1 MTVEYLYTATCLF
14 GLEGLLGQEI
24 DDLGFRRVETIDGR
38 ITFAGDE
45 NGAAVAA
52 VNLRFAERLY
62 LHITSYTARTFTEL
76 FDGASAVAWED
87 YIPGDGQF
95 PVKGHS
101 IKSTLFSVPDCQK
114 ILKKSLAVRLGKH
127 YGVKFMP
134 ETGALYQVEFFI
146 LKDKVSLMID
156 ITGTPLHKRG
166 YRPERVA
173 APLRETLAAALAKL
187 SRPRED
193 VLFWDPFCGSGTI
206 AIEAAMMMK
215 NIAPGARRRF
225 SGENT
230 GLFPADSWN
239 DAREAAIAAEIS
251 DTDFRARATDIN
263 PECVRIA
270 GDSAKRAGVSDI
282 IEIFEK
288 DALSIETGGVRGTIV
303 TNPPYGERLM
313 TVDEAEQLYRDMGT
327 HFKCLDRWQI
337 YVITQNENF
346 ARLYGRRPDKV
357 RKLYNGM
364 IPCYFYQFFK
374 NNK

>member
-1 MTVEYLYTATCLF
+1 MEYLYTATCLF

-45 NGAAVAA
+45 NGAATAA

-76 FDGASAVAWED
+76 FDGASDVPWED
-87 YIPGDGQF
+87 YIPKNGQF

-114 ILKKSLAVRLGKH
+114 ILKKSLAVRLGRH

-134 ETGALYQVEFFI
+134 ETGDLYQVEFFI

-166 YRPERVA
+166 YRPERVT

-193 VLFWDPFCGSGTI
+193 VLLWDPFCGSGTI

-215 NIAPGARRRF
+215 NIAPGARLRF
-225 SGENT
+225 SGEAT
-230 GLFPADSWN
+230 GLFPANSWN
-239 DAREAAIAAEIS
+239 DAREAAIAAEL
-251 DTDFRARATDIN
+251 TETGFRARATDIN

-288 DALSIETGGVRGTIV
+288 DALTIETGGMRGTIV

-313 TVDEAEQLYRDMGT
+313 TVDTAEQLYRDMGS
-327 HFKCLDRWQI
+327 HFKTLDRWQI
-337 YVITQNENF
+337 YVITQNEDF
-346 ARLYGRRPDKV
+346 AQLYGRRPDKV

>member
-1 MTVEYLYTATCLF
+1 MEYLYTATCLF

-45 NGAAVAA
+45 NGAATAA

-87 YIPGDGQF
+87 YIPRDGQF

-166 YRPERVA
+166 YRPERVT

-193 VLFWDPFCGSGTI
+193 VLIWDPFCGSGTI

-239 DAREAAIAAEIS
+239 NARKAAIAAELA
-251 DTDFRARATDIN
+251 DTQFRARATDIN

-270 GDSAKRAGVSDI
+270 GESAKRAGVSDI
-282 IEIFEK
+282 IEVFEK
-288 DALSIETGGVRGTIV
+288 DALTIETGGVRGTIV

-313 TVDEAEQLYRDMGT
+313 TVDTAEQLYRDMGV
-327 HFKCLDRWQI
+327 HFKTLDRWQI
-337 YVITQNENF
+337 YVITQNEDF
-346 ARLYGRRPDKV
+346 AKLYGRKPDKV

-364 IPCYFYQFFK
+364 IPCFFYQFFK
-374 NNK
+374 NK

>member
-1 MTVEYLYTATCLF
+1 MEILYTATCLF

-45 NGAAVAA
+45 KSAATAA

-62 LHITSYTARTFTEL
+62 LHVTSYTARTFTEL
-76 FDGASAVAWED
+76 FDGAAAVTWED
-87 YIPGDGQF
+87 YIPKDGRF

-146 LKDKVSLMID
+146 LKDRVSLMID

-166 YRPERVA
+166 YRSEQVA

-193 VLFWDPFCGSGTI
+193 VLLWDPFCGSGTI
-206 AIEAAMMMK
+206 AIEAAMIMK

-225 SGENT
+225 SGEDT

-239 DAREAAIAAEIS
+239 EARAAAIAAER
-251 DTDFRARATDIN
+251 TDCTFRARATDIE

-270 GDSAKRAGVSDI
+270 SESAKRAGVADI
-282 IEIFEK
+282 VETRVQ
-288 DALSIETGGVRGTIV
+288 DALTIETGGVRGTIV
-303 TNPPYGERLM
+303 TNPPYGERLL
-313 TVDEAEQLYRDMGT
+313 TIAEAEQLYRDMGE
-327 HFKCLDRWQI
+327 HFKTLDRWQI
-337 YVITQNENF
+337 YVITQNEDF
-346 ARLYGRRPDKV
+346 AKLYGRRPDKV

-374 NNK
+374 NGK